1 MKKIIF
7 TLLICSLFTVSN
19 SRAQNE
25 IKIEREI
32 PILGQT
38 KPIPISLSGFSGEAA
53 SVLRLDL
60 EVQGFK
66 VVDGEPPQ
74 FQLSGSNSGNVQ
86 GRLTD
91 AINKAELVA
100 KAYTGGTIRAQA
112 HALADDVVMAVLKN
126 KGIGS
131 TKIAFKVEFK
141 GDAGRTSEIYISDF
155 DGWNPTNATQDKS
168 IVAAPDWV
176 PGRMMIYY
184 TSYKSGKPWI
194 YRHNLSTGDRN
205 PAAHF
210 PGSNISPA
218 VSPDGKRVAM
228 VLDKDG
234 WIELYVSNIDGSGLT
249 RLTTSRAGESSPCW
263 SPDGQ
268 WIAFATEIGGRR
280 SLAKVP
286 FSGGAL
292 QKIVT
297 GGVSNP
303 TEPDWSPDGK
313 WIVFTAQMGGFELCV
328 IPAAGGTATLLVSG
342 EDPSFAPNS
351 RTVIFARRS
360 GNDRTLSLLDVFTK
374 QSKDVRR
381 ISGSNSQPS
390 WAK

>member
-1 MKKIIF
+1 MKPKIIF
-7 TLLICSLFTVSN
+7 ITFCCLTLNLPL
-19 SRAQNE
+19 RAQQEFTIQKPVNE
-25 IKIEREI
+25 I
-32 PILGQT
+32 GNT
-38 KPIPISLSGFSGEAA
+38 KPIPISVSGFSGEAA

-74 FQLSGSNSGNVQ
+74 FQLNGSNNGNVQ
-86 GRLTD
+86 GRLID
-91 AINKAELVA
+91 AINKSTLIA

-112 HALADDVVMAVLKN
+112 HTLADEVVMAVLKN

-131 TKIAFKVEFK
+131 TKIAFKV
-141 GDAGRTSEIYISDF
+141 DTSRTSEIFIADF
-155 DGWNPTNATQDKS
+155 DGWNSTNVTQDKS

-176 PGRMMIYY
+176 QGRMMLYY
-184 TSYKSGKPWI
+184 TSYKSGKAWI
-194 YRHNLSTGDRN
+194 YRHNLSTGDRSA
-205 PAAHF
+205 AAHF
-210 PGSNISPA
+210 PGSNMSPS
-218 VSPDGKRVAM
+218 VSPDGKRMAM

-234 WIELYVSNIDGSGLT
+234 WAELYISNIDGSGLT

-268 WIAFATEIGGRR
+268 WIAFATEMGGRR
-280 SLAKVP
+280 VLAKVP
-286 FSGGAL
+286 STGGAL

-303 TEPDWSPDGK
+303 TEPDWSLDGK

-328 IPAAGGTATLLVSG
+328 IPAAGGTATLLASG

-360 GNDRTLSLLDVFTK
+360 GEGRTLSLLDVFTK
-374 QSKDVRR
+374 QSKDVRK

>member
-1 MKKIIF
+1 MKSKLII
-7 TLLICSLFTVSN
+7 LIVLSFALRS
-19 SRAQNE
+19 
-25 IKIEREI
+25 
-32 PILGQT
+32 LGQEEFTITKYVKEIGNT
-38 KPIPISLSGFSGEAA
+38 KPIPISLSGFSGEVA

-60 EVQGFK
+60 EIQGFK

-91 AINKAELVA
+91 AINKSSPPLVA

-112 HALADDVVMAVLKN
+112 HALADEVVMAVLKI
-126 KGIGS
+126 KGVGS
-131 TKIAFKVEFK
+131 TKIAFKV
-141 GDAGRTSEIYISDF
+141 DTGRTGEIYIADF
-155 DGWNPTNATQDKS
+155 DGYNAANVTQDKS

-176 PGRMMIYY
+176 QGRMMLYY

-194 YRHNLSTGDRN
+194 YRHNLSTGERN
-205 PAAHF
+205 PAAHY

-218 VSPDGKRVAM
+218 VSPDGKRIAM

-234 WIELYVSNIDGSGLT
+234 WTDLYASNIDGSGLT
-249 RLTTSRAGESSPCW
+249 RLTTSREDESSPCW
-263 SPDGQ
+263 SADGQ
-268 WIAFATEIGGRR
+268 WIVFATKMSGRR
-280 SLAKVP
+280 ALAKVP
-286 FSGGAL
+286 VAGGTP

-297 GGVSNP
+297 TGVSNP
-303 TEPDWSPDGK
+303 TEPDCSPDGK

-360 GNDRTLSLLDVFTK
+360 GEGRTLSLLDVFTK